1 MSRTFSADCFFCDVL
16 FLVAYGIVSLTT
28 RLPLT
33 KTSFDSDIV
42 VAIISNIRLLTLTEI
57 CLLTCH

>member
-1 MSRTFSADCFFCDVL
+1 MSRTFSADCFFCDVP

-42 VAIISNIRLLTLTEI
+42 VAIISNIRL
-57 CLLTCH
+57 